1 MSFALQTRIMIF
13 SRLSPLATDLSMYF
27 KNMWKKYYSKIRL
40 FCVIATFITILAL
53 VLSTVMAI
61 VYMPQG
67 TYYEVELDEIST
79 TNLKV

>member
-1 MSFALQTRIMIF
+1 MIF

-61 VYMPQG
+61 VYMPRDTDHTLEFNG
-67 TYYEVELDEIST
+67 SST

>member
-1 MSFALQTRIMIF
+1 MIF

-27 KNMWKKYYSKIRL
+27 KNIWKKYSKIRL

>member
-1 MSFALQTRIMIF
+1 MIF

-53 VLSTVMAI
+53 VLSAVMAI
-61 VYMPQG
+61 VYMPPDINH
-67 TYYEVELDEIST
+67 TVKLNESST